1 MKTEI
6 KKVNSNTCELIAT
19 VELEVANKNYQK
31 VFNKVKNRLEIPGFR
46 KGKVPNSYIETH
58 YSQYIKEEYFDS
70 FAEQYYKEAI
80 KDSEAQPITAAEFK
94 EARWDTGQDAIF
106 TFQFHVFPD
115 DFEPIYKDI
124 EVPYKEPVYDFDK
137 QIDNSINQ
145 LLESNAEKIPFDE
158 NSTVIEGDEITLEF
172 LELDQA
178 PEEFQENNKVV
189 ITAKNSEN
197 LADITNQVIGKKI
210 NDNIEGEF
218 EIDEIATKYKFK
230 VVDAFRKKLPEL
242 NDDFAKAND
251 YESVEDM
258 KAKMMEI
265 FKQESDRVVEN
276 ELNRS
281 IVDAVAKLNPLEI
294 PDAYFINNGRYMLE
308 RSYQA
313 RVDDIDEDT
322 LLKFGKMFS
331 ENQTIFDLVVEKIK
345 KIKELQITDED
356 KDDYIKDLIKDQN
369 QTLEEYKE
377 NFKTFIDSDNFVDQ
391 VIHKKVINMIKST
404 MKIVEPIIEQPVVDE
419 PEGE

>member
-1 MKTEI
+1 M
-6 KKVNSNTCELIAT
+6 
-19 VELEVANKNYQK
+19 
-31 VFNKVKNRLEIPGFR
+31 
-46 KGKVPNSYIETH
+46 
-58 YSQYIKEEYFDS
+58 
-70 FAEQYYKEAI
+70 
-80 KDSEAQPITAAEFK
+80 
-94 EARWDTGQDAIF
+94 
-106 TFQFHVFPD
+106 
-115 DFEPIYKDI
+115 
-124 EVPYKEPVYDFDK
+124 
-137 QIDNSINQ
+137 
-145 LLESNAEKIPFDE
+145 
-158 NSTVIEGDEITLEF
+158 
-172 LELDQA
+172 
-178 PEEFQENNKVV
+178 
-189 ITAKNSEN
+189 
-197 LADITNQVIGKKI
+197 
-210 NDNIEGEF
+210 
-218 EIDEIATKYKFK
+218 YKFK

-345 KIKELQITDED
+345 KVKELQITDED